1 MEELIIEQLCFSNGG
16 LQQGQ
21 EVSTMLHHSKDCCM
35 VDDAIQP
42 AAACSHRVG
51 GFCKTC
57 DHQRPKEA
65 EEEEEEAAAAAA
77 ALCCSNKQMQSSECR
92 MTVTPVSSCS
102 VCTASR
108 AGTHSPSK
116 SQEPWAAQTLA
127 GNAGSCLA
135 CA

>member
-65 EEEEEEAAAAAA
+65 E
-77 ALCCSNKQMQSSECR
+77 
-92 MTVTPVSSCS
+92 
-102 VCTASR
+102 
-108 AGTHSPSK
+108 
-116 SQEPWAAQTLA
+116 
-127 GNAGSCLA
+127 
-135 CA
+135 